1 MDIAGFRILPGW
13 LDRDRQVQIVEAIAG
28 VIAQAPLYRPRVPGS
43 GRPMSVAMTN
53 CGELGWFADR
63 SGYRYQPCHPV
74 TGRPWPPIPDILLQ
88 LWDEVAGYP
97 ARPEACLVNYYAAAA
112 RMGVHR
118 DKDEDDL
125 AAPVVSVSL
134 GDDCRFRLGGLLR
147 RDPTRSLRLR
157 SGDVVVLGGE
167 ARLAFH
173 GVDRIMPGSSTL
185 LAMRPGLFPGGGR
198 VNLTLRR
205 VRQG

>member
-1 MDIAGFRILPGW
+1 MELAGFRILPGW
-13 LDRDRQVQIVEAIAG
+13 LDRDRQAEIVEAIAG
-28 VIAQAPLYRPRVPGS
+28 VIAQAPLYRPTVPRS

-53 CGELGWFADR
+53 CGELGWFTDR
-63 SGYRYQPCHPV
+63 SGYRYEPRHPV
-74 TGRPWPPIPDILLQ
+74 TGRPWPPMPDILMQ

-97 ARPEACLVNYYAAAA
+97 VRPEACLVNYYAAAA
-112 RMGVHR
+112 RMGTHR
-118 DKDEDDL
+118 DEDEDDL

-134 GDDCRFRLGGLLR
+134 GDDCRFRIGGLAR

-157 SGDVVVLGGE
+157 SGDVVVLGGD

-185 LAMRPGLFPGGGR
+185 LALRPDLFPGGGR